1 MPYFFN
7 PRNKASYYFNR
18 CHSVFKLAGFP
29 FDPVSSRFKWL
40 TKWYN
45 LFKFSSKS
53 FPKAVPTQLGVL
65 AVSHS
70 PPGFRRKLKFQQV
83 SEIKCFAVLRRI
95 KSVDELFCYIVFNC
109 FDGTAEFVLILT
121 CICSPTESALGI
133 MQLLG
138 GKYWLIWA
146 GFSQVLLQWS
156 GKGQTVFPR
165 CPDPA
170 VAFYQLPLACP
181 N

>member
-29 FDPVSSRFKWL
+29 FDPISSRFKWL
-40 TKWYN
+40 PKWYN

-83 SEIKCFAVLRRI
+83 SEIKCFAVLKRI
-95 KSVDELFCYIVFNC
+95 KSADELFCYIVFNC

-121 CICSPTESALGI
+121 CICS
-133 MQLLG
+133 LLSRPC
-138 GKYWLIWA
+138 YA
-146 GFSQVLLQWS
+146 AARRQVLTNLSRIQP
-156 GKGQTVFPR
+156 GFTAVVCERPNCFPR
-165 CPDPA
+165 CPNPA
-170 VAFYQLPLACP
+170 FAFYQLPLACP